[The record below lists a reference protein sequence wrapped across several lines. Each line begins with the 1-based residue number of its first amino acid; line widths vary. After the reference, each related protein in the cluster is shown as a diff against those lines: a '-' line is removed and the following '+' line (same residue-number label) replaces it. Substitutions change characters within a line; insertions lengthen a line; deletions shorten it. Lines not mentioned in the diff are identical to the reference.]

1 MNASNGHA
9 TPPQA
14 PLQPRRGR
22 GSARMPTFGALLPAL
37 LAALLLVP
45 PGTDALCPSAA
56 GELARWVKI
65 SWRGGA
71 SCPSFGWVQHPS
83 WGPCVPCVC

>member
-22 GSARMPTFGALLPAL
+22 GSARMPTFLPAL